1 MASDKAKSAVS
12 HKSGHS
18 SQNAGSASSRNA
30 SRNATLAKIIAHRG
44 ASGDAPE
51 NTLGALSLAAEHGA
65 SCVEIDVSISADNIP
80 FVHHDDT
87 LERCTSGSG
96 LLSALNA
103 SELDKLTAGK
113 GMAGYE
119 NEPLPRLS
127 AVIELLVEH
136 NLGLNLEIKPQTG
149 LEERTCRAISSMVLS
164 QWPERLPLV
173 FSSFS
178 ELSLAYVRDMAPD
191 IPRGLL
197 VESIPANVEE
207 LVERYRCQNVHCH
220 GKQLDRSAAVQI
232 KSLDLGLYCYTVN
245 SSNDAKTLFD
255 FGVDGIFTDYPKRL
269 LSELSI

>member
-1 MASDKAKSAVS
+1 MASDKAKSTVRRN
-12 HKSGHS
+12 SGHS
-18 SQNAGSASSRNA
+18 SQNSGNAA
-30 SRNATLAKIIAHRG
+30 SRKATLAKIIAHRG

-65 SCVEIDVSISADNIP
+65 TCVEIDVSISADNIP

-119 NEPLPRLS
+119 KEPLPRLS

-136 NLGLNLEIKPQTG
+136 SLGLNLEIKPQIG
-149 LEERTCRAISSMVLS
+149 LEERTCRAISDIILS
-164 QWPERLPLV
+164 QWPEHLPLV

-191 IPRGLL
+191 ISRGLL
-197 VESIPANVEE
+197 VEGIPTNVEE

-220 GKQLDRSAAVQI
+220 GEQLDRTAADHI
-232 KSLDLGLYCYTVN
+232 KSLELGLYCYTVN
-245 SSNDAKTLFD
+245 STDDAKTLFD

>member
-1 MASDKAKSAVS
+1 MAGDKAKTAV
-12 HKSGHS
+12 GHEIGRS
-18 SQNAGSASSRNA
+18 PQNSRTGA
-30 SRNATLAKIIAHRG
+30 SRSATLANIIAHRG

-51 NTLGALSLAAEHGA
+51 NTLGALALAAEHGA
-65 SCVEIDVSISADNIP
+65 VCVEIDVSISADNIP

-103 SELDKLTAGK
+103 SDLDLLTAGK

-127 AVIELLVEH
+127 AVIELLVNH
-136 NLGLNLEIKPQTG
+136 DLGLNLEIKPQKG
-149 LEERTCRAISSMVLS
+149 LEERTCHAITEIMLD
-164 QWPERLPLV
+164 QWPEHLPLV

-178 ELSLAYVRDMAPD
+178 EQSLACARDMAPE

-197 VESIPANVEE
+197 VEEIPPNVEE
-207 LVERYRCQNVHCH
+207 LVDRYRCQNVHCD
-220 GKQLDRSAAVQI
+220 GKRLDRETATRI

-245 SSNDAKTLFD
+245 SIDKAKTLFE
-255 FGVDGIFTDYPKRL
+255 FGADGIFTDYPKRL
-269 LSELSI
+269 LSEFSI

>member
-1 MASDKAKSAVS
+1 MASDKAESTVR

-18 SQNAGSASSRNA
+18 SQNSGKAA
-30 SRNATLAKIIAHRG
+30 SRRATLAKIIAHRG

-65 SCVEIDVSISADNIP
+65 TCVEIDVSISADNIP

-136 NLGLNLEIKPQTG
+136 SLGLNLEIKPQVG
-149 LEERTCRAISSMVLS
+149 LEERTCRAISDIILLR
-164 QWPERLPLV
+164 WPEHLPLV

-178 ELSLAYVRDMAPD
+178 ELSLAYVRDMAPE

-197 VESIPANVEE
+197 VESIPTNVEE

-220 GKQLDRSAAVQI
+220 GEQLDRTAAAHI
-232 KSLDLGLYCYTVN
+232 KSLELGLYCYTVN
-245 SSNDAKTLFD
+245 STDDAKTLFD